1 MNKLRMHSVL
11 KSFHITEKATTS
23 QGDRALYIFK
33 VLKNATKLEIKEA
46 VESLFEVKVARVCT
60 VNKKPVV
67 KRFRQTVG
75 RRAGMKKAYVLLQ
88 AGQLIDVE
96 SASA

>member
-1 MNKLRMHSVL
+1 MNTLRMHSVI
-11 KSFHITEKATTS
+11 KSFHITEKATSS
-23 QGDRALYIFK
+23 QGERALYIFK
-33 VLKNATKLEIKEA
+33 VMKDANKQEIKKA
-46 VESLFEVKVARVCT
+46 VESLFDVQVAKVCT

-88 AGQLIDVE
+88 PGQLIDVE
-96 SASA
+96 AASA